1 MKKLLIILL
10 CIHLIG
16 RGQQPNY
23 IKIVNTPDA
32 WETNFFQLA
41 GPLIS
46 LIKSD
51 K

>member
-10 CIHLIG
+10 CIHLI
-16 RGQQPNY
+16 RCGQQPNY
-23 IKIVNTPDA
+23 IKTVNIPDT

-41 GPLIS
+41 TPLIK